1 MAMVA
6 KSTDKRDTRDAEQIG
21 AAIKQLRK
29 TGMTACEA
37 ADYVNGV
44 TMAPKPKSTNGNHK

>member
-1 MAMVA
+1 MVA

-21 AAIKQLRK
+21 LAIKQLRK

-37 ADYVNGV
+37 ANYVDGV
-44 TMAPKPKSTNGNHK
+44 TTTPKPKNGNGKL

>member
-1 MAMVA
+1 MVA

-21 AAIKQLRK
+21 KAIQQLRK

-37 ADYVNGV
+37 ADYVDGV
-44 TMAPKPKSTNGNHK
+44 TTTPKPTKNGNSR